1 MSSGAGG
8 SLAITSLFR
17 KETAV
22 LRTPPPPQKK
32 KKKKKEEEEKEPAS
46 VLVYAETNLKQ
57 IEAQRTRAESTHKGV
72 N

>member
-1 MSSGAGG
+1 MNSGAGG
-8 SLAITSLFR
+8 ALAITFLFR

-22 LRTPPPPQKK
+22 LSQRK
-32 KKKKKEEEEKEPAS
+32 PAS
-46 VLVYAETNLKQ
+46 VLAYVETNLKQ